1 MKAAVRRVW
10 LPFNEPLEGR
20 VPWMYL
26 DSEGFVS
33 TGVGN
38 KLDDTGRV
46 RAAPTPA
53 ERAASLIA
61 ARRLPW
67 RRPDGSPATGAEINA
82 AWDAVKSR
90 MDLVA
95 GGYRRFADVTELRLT
110 DEHIDRL
117 VFARLDELETLLRGR
132 MVRHGTGAVVMPF
145 AAFDSWP
152 ADAQL
157 GMLSMCWAMGPK
169 FSFPTFQ
176 DAAFARD
183 WLRCAAACRVNPE
196 IGTVIRRNDRDQDLF
211 RNAFRVEDE
220 GLDPEVLLFRLPELP
235 SGE

>member
-10 LPFNEPLEGR
+10 LAFNVPLEGR

-38 KLDDTGRV
+38 KLDDTARV

-53 ERAASLIA
+53 ERTASLIA

-67 RRPDGSPATGAEINA
+67 RRPDGSAATGAEVNA
-82 AWDAVKSR
+82 AWDAVKNR

-95 GGYRRFADVTELRLT
+95 GGNRAFADVSLLRLT
-110 DEHIDRL
+110 DEDIDRT
-117 VFARLDELETLLRGR
+117 VYGRLDELETLLRGR
-132 MVRHGTGAVVMPF
+132 MVRHGSGAVVMPF

-157 GMLSMCWAMGPK
+157 GMLSMCWAMGPR
-169 FSFPTFQ
+169 FSFPAFQ

-196 IGTVIRRNDRDQDLF
+196 IGTVIRRNDRDQELF
-211 RNAFRVEDE
+211 RNAFRVEE
-220 GLDPEVLLFRLPELP
+220 EQLDPEVLLFRLPELP
-235 SGE
+235 SGR

>member
-10 LPFNEPLEGR
+10 LAFNVPLEGR

-38 KLDDTGRV
+38 KLDDTARV

-61 ARRLPW
+61 TRRLPW
-67 RRPDGSPATGAEINA
+67 RRPDGSAATGVEINA

-95 GGYRRFADVTELRLT
+95 GGNRAFADVTALRLT
-110 DEHIDRL
+110 DEDIDRT

-132 MVRHGTGAVVMPF
+132 MVRHRSGSVVMPF

-157 GMLSMCWAMGPK
+157 AALSMCWAMGPR
-169 FSFPTFQ
+169 FSFPAFQ

-196 IGTVIRRNDRDQDLF
+196 IGTVIRRNDRDQELF
-211 RNAFRVEDE
+211 RNAFRVEE
-220 GLDPEVLLFRLPELP
+220 ENLDPEVLLFRLPELS
-235 SGE
+235 SGK

>member
-10 LPFNEPLEGR
+10 LAFNVPLEGR

-38 KLDDTGRV
+38 KLDDTARV

-61 ARRLPW
+61 TRRLPW
-67 RRPDGSPATGAEINA
+67 RRPDGSAATDLEINA

-95 GGYRRFADVTELRLT
+95 GGNRAFADVTALRLT
-110 DEHIDRL
+110 DEDIDRT

-132 MVRHGTGAVVMPF
+132 MVRHRSGSVVMPF

-157 GMLSMCWAMGPK
+157 AALSMCWAMGPR

-196 IGTVIRRNDRDQDLF
+196 IGTVIRRNDRDQELF
-211 RNAFRVEDE
+211 RNAFRVEE
-220 GLDPEVLLFRLPELP
+220 ENLDPEVLLFRLPELP
-235 SGE
+235 SGK